1 MSQSQGVFYLRSFEG
16 TILLMSS
23 TSLYRL
29 HTFEGT
35 LVPWYLGTLVHT
47 YTHYTMYPNL
57 PNVSMKVYIIYI
69 YLYVIFFCL
78 CFYFPLPL

>member
-35 LVPWYLGTLVHT
+35 LVPWYLGTYIHT
-47 YTHYTMYPNL
+47 LHH
-57 PNVSMKVYIIYI
+57 VSKSTKCINEGIYYIYNIYI
-69 YLYVIFFCL
+69 
-78 CFYFPLPL
+78 